1 MVVIGGAGQVGRQ
14 VVQDLVHHG
23 GAEVVIADTD
33 RAAARGLERQF
44 EGRVWARQ
52 VDAGDPDALMEV
64 LADASAAVGCLPEP
78 GRWAT
83 QVAEAAIGSGVPYVD
98 TCDDPSTVEAT
109 LTADDMAQAAEV
121 TVLTGMGASP
131 GLTGLMARQ
140 AYEDLYG
147 ADQVQIAWVA
157 DARELRGQGTMRQL
171 LANLAGDRQGTPAS
185 GQGPG
190 PRPRAGPSTVAF
202 PEPLG
207 SVAVAPCHHP
217 ESVTLVRS
225 LEGLS
230 DVEVLGA
237 LRPGVSQ
244 GVARAALSLGLGRS
258 PGTLDLTA
266 RWVRGAGDLLALPGP
281 SASGARVDAWAG
293 RGEDTEHAAYGVVE
307 AWPRLTG
314 VATAIV
320 AAWLAKG
327 EVVKHGVHTPEQVLD
342 PGKVFRALSGRGIVV
357 HRIDRIEARPG
368 RPR

>member
-1 MVVIGGAGQVGRQ
+1 MVVLGGAGQVGHQ

-33 RAAARGLERQF
+33 RAAGRTLERQF

-52 VDAGDPDALMEV
+52 VDAGDTEAVMET
-64 LADASAAVGCLPEP
+64 LADASAAVGCLPDP
-78 GRWAT
+78 KRWST

-98 TCDDPSTVEAT
+98 ICDDPSTVEAT

-147 ADQVQIAWVA
+147 ADHIQIAWVA
-157 DARELRGQGTMRQL
+157 DARELQGQGTLRQL
-171 LANLAGDRQGTPAS
+171 LANLAGDRDGGSRTDGGS
-185 GQGPG
+185 G
-190 PRPRAGPSTVAF
+190 RPRQTGPSSVAF

-207 SVAVAPCHHP
+207 SVDVAPCHHP
-217 ESVTLVRS
+217 ERATLARS

-230 DVEVLGA
+230 DVKVLGA
-237 LRPGVSQ
+237 LRPGASR
-244 GVARAALSLGLGRS
+244 GVARAALGLGFDRS
-258 PGTLDLTA
+258 PRTLDMAA
-266 RWVRGAGDLLALPGP
+266 RWVRGAGELLALPGP

-293 RGEDTEHAAYGVVE
+293 HGEGAEHAAYGVVE

-327 EVVKHGVHTPEQVLD
+327 EVAKAGVSTPEQVLD

-357 HRIDRIEARPG
+357 HRIDRVEARP
-368 RPR
+368 PR